1 MPSGWTISYR
11 QHGCRVTTRKVLVA
25 LTTRGNYAKMK
36 STMQAILAD
45 PRLSLQVVVGGGLVL
60 DRYGRFEPILAQD
73 GFTIDAALDYVDDA
87 DTLQAMARSASRC
100 LAIFADTLADL
111 RPDVV
116 VVVADRYEAL
126 ALAQAAVCMNVHIAH
141 IEGGEVS
148 GSIDERIRHAVTKL
162 AHLHFVANKEAAVRV
177 CRMGEQPEY
186 VHVVGTPSLDQLADI
201 DLKDVKRVERAVDE
215 RGRGP
220 KVDLRSDYVVVSHHP
235 IVTQIGEAAEHY
247 AEIAEAVRQLQL
259 PVIWIL
265 PNLDAGAA
273 EALAP
278 VASLQRDPSAP
289 AVRCVGSLPFDA
301 YATLLH
307 NARCLIGNTS
317 SGLREGAFLG
327 VPVVNVGARQQGRAR
342 AENVVDTPD
351 DRASIV
357 TAVQCQI
364 AHGRYAPDALYGDGS
379 AGQRISE
386 LLASRLPPLEK
397 TIAY

>member
-1 MPSGWTISYR
+1 M
-11 QHGCRVTTRKVLVA
+11 LVA

-60 DRYGRFEPILAQD
+60 ERYGRFESILTQD

-87 DTLQAMARSASRC
+87 DTLHAMARSASRC
-100 LAIFADTLADL
+100 LAMFADTLADL

-116 VVVADRYEAL
+116 VIVADRYEAL
-126 ALAQAAVCMNVHIAH
+126 ALAHASVCMNVHIAH

-162 AHLHFVANKEAAVRV
+162 AHLHFVANSEAAERV
-177 CRMGEQPEY
+177 CRMGERPEY

-201 DLKDVKRVERAVDE
+201 DLEDVTRVERIVAE

-220 KVDLRSDYVVVSHHP
+220 VVDLHSDYVVVSQHP
-235 IVTQIGEAAEHY
+235 IVTQIAEAALQY
-247 AEIAEAVRQLQL
+247 AEIAQAVRQLQL
-259 PVIWIL
+259 PVVWVL

-273 EALAP
+273 DALGP
-278 VASLQRDPSAP
+278 IASLQSDPCAP
-289 AVRCVGSLPFDA
+289 PVRSVGSLPFDA

-307 NARCLIGNTS
+307 SARCLIGNTS

-327 VPVVNVGARQQGRAR
+327 VPVVNVGARQQGRTR
-342 AENVVDTPD
+342 ADNVVDTSD
-351 DRASIV
+351 DCASIV
-357 TAVQCQI
+357 KAVQRQI
-364 AHGRYAPDALYGDGS
+364 AHGRYAPDALYGDGK
-379 AGQRISE
+379 AGRRISE
-386 LLASRLPPLEK
+386 LLASRLPSLEK